1 MDALVIA
8 GMVLF
13 VIVVIALG
21 AVVMVG
27 RLYQKVDQGKAL
39 IINKLKADP
48 DVTFTGGI
56 VLPVIHRV
64 ETMDIS
70 VKTIEVDRRGDDGL
84 ICKDN
89 IRADIKVTFFVRVN
103 KTSDDVLKV
112 AQSIGCQRASDQN
125 TLEQLFAA
133 KFSEALKTVGKWLE
147 FEELYTKRDAFRDQ
161 IIKIIGK
168 DLNGYVLED
177 AAIDY
182 LEQTPLSRLDPSNI
196 LDAQGIRKITMIT
209 AAQNVQTNEL
219 KQKERMEIGQQ
230 DLTADEAIFRYDQ
243 QRAEAE
249 ARKQREID
257 VAETREQNE
266 AKRYQVE
273 EDKQTDLAKQVAQ
286 EEIQRK
292 EQEVLRNVEVAQK
305 QRERVVTIEAV
316 EVQKAHDLKQV
327 EREREVELQR
337 IEKEKQIEREKKEIA
352 DVIRG
357 RIAVDKTVAEE
368 EERIKDLRA
377 TAEATRVKDVAV
389 ITAEGEAQAE
399 LVKSLKAAE
408 AEQEVAKFRASERIT
423 LAQAELEASEK
434 LAAGKIRLAEG
445 IQAESAAEGLAK
457 VRVAEQEAGAI
468 EKQGLAKAKVTREQ
482 MSAEAEGSEKQGL
495 VDVKIR
501 EANALAIEK
510 VGQAE
515 ASAIEK
521 RMEAEAQ
528 GLTLKVKAMEQM
540 SPAAAAHEEF
550 RIQLEQQREIALKG
564 IETKQLIAEAQARL
578 LGQAFGDA
586 KFQIVG
592 GDGQFFQKFV
602 QALSLGNAVDG
613 AVEHSA
619 AARGALADYI
629 TGDASLR
636 EDIKDVLSNGGID
649 KVKDMAV
656 AKLVSKLA
664 TGDTAQQ
671 TIEAATADDST
682 DA

>member
-445 IQAESAAEGLAK
+445 IQAES
-457 VRVAEQEAGAI
+457 
-468 EKQGLAKAKVTREQ
+468 
-482 MSAEAEGSEKQGL
+482 
-495 VDVKIR
+495 
-501 EANALAIEK
+501 
-510 VGQAE
+510 
-515 ASAIEK
+515 
-521 RMEAEAQ
+521 
-528 GLTLKVKAMEQM
+528 
-540 SPAAAAHEEF
+540 
-550 RIQLEQQREIALKG
+550 
-564 IETKQLIAEAQARL
+564 
-578 LGQAFGDA
+578 
-586 KFQIVG
+586 
-592 GDGQFFQKFV
+592 
-602 QALSLGNAVDG
+602 
-613 AVEHSA
+613 
-619 AARGALADYI
+619 
-629 TGDASLR
+629 
-636 EDIKDVLSNGGID
+636 
-649 KVKDMAV
+649 
-656 AKLVSKLA
+656 
-664 TGDTAQQ
+664 
-671 TIEAATADDST
+671 
-682 DA
+682 